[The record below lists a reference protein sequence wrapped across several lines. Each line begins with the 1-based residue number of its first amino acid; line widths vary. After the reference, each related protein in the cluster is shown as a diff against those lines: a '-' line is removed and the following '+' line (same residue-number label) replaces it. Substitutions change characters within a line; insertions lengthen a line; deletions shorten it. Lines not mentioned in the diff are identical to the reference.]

1 METKRRKIAT
11 DTSSLSEIIGND
23 RIYVDKTEFIF
34 RMIDSG
40 KYFFL
45 SRQRRFGKSLT
56 IDTIENIF
64 IGNKELFRNLYIYN
78 RYDFE
83 AFPVIRLNMS
93 YINQRG
99 INGMTQASYQILS

>member
-1 METKRRKIAT
+1 METKLRKIAT
-11 DTSSLSEIIGND
+11 DTSSLREIIGND

-45 SRQRRFGKSLT
+45 SRPRKFGKSLT

>member
-1 METKRRKIAT
+1 METKLRKIAT

-45 SRQRRFGKSLT
+45 SRPRRFGKSLT

-99 INGMTQASYQILS
+99 IHGMTQASYQILS

>member
-1 METKRRKIAT
+1 METKLRKIAT
-11 DTSSLSEIIGND
+11 DTSSLREIIGND

-34 RMIDSG
+34 RMIGSG

-45 SRQRRFGKSLT
+45 SRPRRFGKSLT

>member
-1 METKRRKIAT
+1 METKLRKIAT

-45 SRQRRFGKSLT
+45 SRPRRFGKSLT

-99 INGMTQASYQILS
+99 INGMTQTSYQILS

>member
-1 METKRRKIAT
+1 METKLRKIAT
-11 DTSSLSEIIGND
+11 DTSSLREIIGND

-45 SRQRRFGKSLT
+45 SRPRRFGKSLT